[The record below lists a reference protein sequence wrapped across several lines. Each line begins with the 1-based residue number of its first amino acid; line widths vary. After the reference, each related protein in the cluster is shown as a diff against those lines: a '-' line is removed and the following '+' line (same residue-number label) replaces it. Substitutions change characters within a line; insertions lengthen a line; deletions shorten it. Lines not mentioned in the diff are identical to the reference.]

1 MTLGAHCNGFLIR
14 HEDVVAALEILSQ
27 LKLLRPELP
36 VMVRARDEV
45 HVEELQAVGALEV
58 VPEALEAGLMIALQ
72 ALLLLDVP
80 RSRVSRSIQNSGP
93 GVTA

>member
-1 MTLGAHCNGFLIR
+1 
-14 HEDVVAALEILSQ
+14 
-27 LKLLRPELP
+27 
-36 VMVRARDEV
+36 V